1 METRAYFL
9 FGDLLGNLVVG
20 VLAAVICGYLC
31 SGWPFMLIGMIVAMF
46 LGMIISTVLTVT
58 VLLKWFGAMEVMLPV
73 MTTGM
78 FAAMAIV
85 MWPPGGTYTVAGAA
99 QLGLMVGFIVFV
111 LTWILNAVIVGKAP
125 A

>member
-85 MWPPGGTYTVAGAA
+85 MWPPGGYLHRRWCCTIRANGRLHRICAH
-99 QLGLMVGFIVFV
+99 LDS
-111 LTWILNAVIVGKAP
+111 
-125 A
+125 

>member
-20 VLAAVICGYLC
+20 ALAAIVCGYLC
-31 SGWPFMLIGMIVAMF
+31 SGWPFMVIGMVVAMF
-46 LGMIISTVLTVT
+46 LGMIISTILTVT

-78 FAAMAIV
+78 FSAMAIV
-85 MWPPGGTYTVAGAA
+85 MWPPGGSYSVAGAA
-99 QLGLMVGFIVFV
+99 ELGLTVGFAVFV
-111 LTWILNAVIVGKAP
+111 ITWIINAIIVGKAP

>member
-9 FGDLLGNLVVG
+9 FGDLFGNLIVG
-20 VLAAVICGYLC
+20 ALAAIVCGYLF
-31 SGWPFMLIGMIVAMF
+31 SGWPMIVGMIVAMF
-46 LGMIISTVLTVT
+46 LGMIISTVLTLA

-78 FAAMAIV
+78 FSSMVVV
-85 MWPPGGTYTVAGAA
+85 MWPPQSGYSVVDATEIGLSVGAA
-99 QLGLMVGFIVFV
+99 IFV
-111 LTWILNAVIVGKAP
+111 TTWIINAILVRRAP